1 MYKMK
6 KIPNANYDFYDVP
19 KLRNLKELVELRKDS
34 AAVAYMYRE
43 EGKIVRKTFHE
54 MYEDVKFLS
63 GYFYAGYKHGTHIAL
78 MGENSY
84 AWLICALAID

>member
-6 KIPNANYDFYDVP
+6 KIPNANYDYYDVP

-43 EGKIVRKTFHE
+43 
-54 MYEDVKFLS
+54 DS
-63 GYFYAGYKHGTHIAL
+63 
-78 MGENSY
+78 
-84 AWLICALAID
+84 WLAIFMLITSMKRILP

>member
-19 KLRNLKELVELRKDS
+19 KLRNLKELIELRKDS

-43 EGKIVRKTFHE
+43 EGRVVRKTFHE
-54 MYEDVKFLS
+54 MYEVFVGLFLC
-63 GYFYAGYKHGTHIAL
+63 
-78 MGENSY
+78 
-84 AWLICALAID
+84 WL